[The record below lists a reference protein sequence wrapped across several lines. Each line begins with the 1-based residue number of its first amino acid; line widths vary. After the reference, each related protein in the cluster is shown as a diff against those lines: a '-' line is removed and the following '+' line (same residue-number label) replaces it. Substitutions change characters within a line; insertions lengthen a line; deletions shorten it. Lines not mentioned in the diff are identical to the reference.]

1 MSCPAHF
8 QLVRHFDWY
17 VYDVAGVSA
26 VLFHRRQ
33 SKYREF
39 CGASP
44 SWTIQASTWVS
55 WNFGA
60 AVAFAKGNAP
70 VMVSV
75 SAERFAEFLVV
86 KLSCEF
92 FPGFLDRVAPPTE
105 QNRRGQ
111 RVAVTSLL
119 PIIEETK
126 KAISSGNL
134 QGRRSISEMIL

>member
-1 MSCPAHF
+1 
-8 QLVRHFDWY
+8 
-17 VYDVAGVSA
+17 
-26 VLFHRRQ
+26 
-33 SKYREF
+33 
-39 CGASP
+39 
-44 SWTIQASTWVS
+44 
-55 WNFGA
+55 
-60 AVAFAKGNAP
+60 
-70 VMVSV
+70 MVSL

-111 RVAVTSLL
+111 RLAVTSLL
-119 PIIEETK
+119 PVIQETK